1 MHKTRQTIMRPE
13 EIEMLFALRQEGKTW
28 IFIEAKMGYSTRT
41 LRRAYALK
49 GGNLSDG
56 PRARHTEVKDEHL
69 DLVREMRLA
78 GKSWDEIEAAQ
89 PYYRSTIQHAYY
101 AKFGPDLAAPRRLS
115 LTTSWPAELY
125 HFIQN
130 HGSHEYLRTLVMRD
144 MEGKPCPSTT

>member
-1 MHKTRQTIMRPE
+1 MHKTRHTIMQPE
-13 EIEMLFALRQEGKTW
+13 EIAMMFALRHEGKTW
-28 IFIEAKMGYSTRT
+28 TFIEAKMGYSTRT
-41 LRRAYALK
+41 LRRAYAIAGGDLSK
-49 GGNLSDG
+49 GAYSHQT
-56 PRARHTEVKDEHL
+56 RVADEHL

-130 HGSHEYLRTLVMRD
+130 HGSHEYLRTLVMRE
-144 MEGKPCPSTT
+144 MEAKA